1 MPQVLPLRLISMEL
15 RQPPSRSVRP
25 PMGQL
30 HIMENRDPSPS
41 FYRYLYQHIG
51 QDVGWTDR
59 LLLQDH
65 ELKAVL
71 DVPTNELHVLYV
83 DGNPCGFAELDL
95 RRPDE
100 VEVTHIGLL
109 PEYRGQRLGKFFFN
123 WMLHQAWRDPVKKFR
138 LIHSEWDHPA
148 AFSLFSGAGFVPT
161 EERIAERLLPD
172 GMSKPNWQ

>member
-15 RQPPSRSVRP
+15 HQPPSRSVRP
-25 PMGQL
+25 PMGQI

-59 LLLQDH
+59 LLLRDE
-65 ELKAVL
+65 ELQKVL
-71 DVPTNELHVLYV
+71 EVPTNELHILYV
-83 DGNPCGFAELDL
+83 HGNPCGFAELDL
-95 RRPDE
+95 RHRDE

-109 PEYRGQRLGKFFFN
+109 PRYRGQRLGKFFFN
-123 WMLHQAWRDPVKKFR
+123 WMLYQAWRDPVKKLR

-161 EERIAERLLPD
+161 EERIAERLLLD
-172 GMSKPNWQ
+172 GMSKPSWQ